1 VLTDWGAALFK
12 FEYPVRGDAQRG
24 SFGETA
30 MNIVRAC
37 PTIGQHTGEIMREMD
52 FSDAGIADN
61 RDKKTIG

>member
-1 VLTDWGAALFK
+1 
-12 FEYPVRGDAQRG
+12 VRGDVQRG